1 MKPYRSHGS
10 GEFTPDQF
18 KSCGEGVILERGVMV
33 WHPETISIAANV
45 YVGHGTMLK
54 GYHRNEMVIGTG
66 SWIGQMCFF
75 HSAGGITIGK
85 NVGIGPGVKILTSSH
100 GEEGIEVPILHS
112 RVDFAQVTIGDDC
125 DLGVGSI
132 LLPGVTLGR
141 GVQVGAGAVV
151 TGNLPDFAVA
161 AGVPAR
167 ILRIRSEVKT
177 PG

>member
-10 GEFTPDQF
+10 GEFSVNDLKF
-18 KSCGEGVILERGVMV
+18 CGTDVVFESGVMV
-33 WHPETISIAANV
+33 WHPETISIASNV
-45 YVGHGTMLK
+45 YVGHNTMLK

-75 HSAGGITIGK
+75 HSAGGIIIGK
-85 NVGIGPGVKILTSSH
+85 NVGIGPGVKILTSTH

-112 RVDFAQVTIGDDC
+112 RVDFAPVTIGDDC

-151 TGNLPDFAVA
+151 TSDLPDFGVA

-167 ILRIRSEVKT
+167 VLRFRPEMKA
-177 PG
+177 

>member
-10 GEFTPDQF
+10 GEFTSDEF
-18 KSCGEGVILERGVMV
+18 KSCGEGVIFERGVMV

-112 RVDFAQVTIGDDC
+112 RVDFAPVTIGDDC

-151 TGNLPDFAVA
+151 TGDLPDFAVA

>member
-1 MKPYRSHGS
+1 MHLTESDKLCL
-10 GEFTPDQF
+10 F
-18 KSCGEGVILERGVMV
+18 KSRDEAKDALLCAIFEVALKADDIVGVSHEILE
-33 WHPETISIAANV
+33 PELNA
-45 YVGHGTMLK
+45 G
-54 GYHRNEMVIGTG
+54 IGFTAG

-112 RVDFAQVTIGDDC
+112 RVDFAPVTIGDDC